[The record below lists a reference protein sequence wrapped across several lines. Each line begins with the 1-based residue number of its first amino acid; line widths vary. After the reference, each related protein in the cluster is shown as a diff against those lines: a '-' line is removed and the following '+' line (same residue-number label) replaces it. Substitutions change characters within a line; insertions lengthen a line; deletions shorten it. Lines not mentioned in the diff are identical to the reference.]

1 MESYSTKGGHMSAVR
16 LDKRLAEAAVLGGA
30 VLGGGGGGDIQ
41 DGLERA
47 SLAVRLGSPVLMAL
61 DDLDDDDLVITASV
75 VGAPAAAEKFVRPV
89 DHIKALE
96 LLSESLPLELAG
108 IIANENGASS
118 GVNGWLQ
125 AAAMGIPMIDAPA
138 NGRAH
143 PTGLMGAMGIHRL
156 EDYVS
161 VQSAVGGNPETGR
174 YLEAVFKGK
183 LEVTANMVRHASI
196 QAGGIVAVSRDP
208 IDAAYLRQHAAP
220 GGTSQAIEV
229 GEAIMAARDQGAN
242 AMIQATVSVLG
253 GRIACQGQVAELRLE
268 TVGGYDVGS
277 VKTEG
282 DQQCELTFWNEFMT
296 LEIKGQREA
305 TFPDLIT
312 LLSLESGLPVS
323 SAEIRQGNRVAVL
336 VVPRDHL
343 ILGEGVRLPEAIRE
357 AEQAVG
363 KALLKP

>member
-1 MESYSTKGGHMSAVR
+1 MSAMR
-16 LDKRLAEAAVLGGA
+16 LDQRLAEAAVLGGA
-30 VLGGGGGGDIQ
+30 VLGGGGGGDIE

-61 DDLDDDDLVITASV
+61 DDLDNDDLVVTASV
-75 VGAPAAAEKFVRPV
+75 VGAPAAAEKYVRPV

-96 LLSESLPLELAG
+96 LLFESRPVELAG

-118 GVNGWLQ
+118 GINGWLQ

-156 EDYVS
+156 EEYVS

-174 YLEAVFKGK
+174 YLEAVFQGK
-183 LEVTANMVRHASI
+183 LEVTANMVRYASI

-229 GEAIMAARDQGAN
+229 GEAIMAARNQGAN
-242 AMIQATVSVLG
+242 AVIQATVSVLG
-253 GRIACQGQVAELRLE
+253 GQIACQGQVAELRLE
-268 TVGGYDVGS
+268 TAGGYDIGLVR
-277 VKTEG
+277 TEG
-282 DQQCELTFWNEFMT
+282 DQPCELTFWNEFMT
-296 LEIKGQREA
+296 LERNGQREA

-312 LLSLESGLPVS
+312 MLSLDSGLPVS
-323 SAEIRQGNRVAVL
+323 SAEIRQGDRVAVL
-336 VVPRDHL
+336 VVPRDRL